1 MSDRVWVVP
10 ADKDERAAKRQFVEL
25 YGSVAVTNT
34 YLMIAVVCL
43 GAVSV
48 GLTILNAR
56 TAQALRSVKPVVIR
70 VSETGQAAAVSPATL
85 EYRPREAEVRYFLI
99 EFIRRH
105 YSRMR
110 ATVQEDY
117 ARSLYFLDERLAG
130 GLMESDKKQNA
141 IAAFLASGGPE
152 IDITVRN
159 VSIEDLRQPPYRAVV
174 EFEKVFYAPS
184 DRSEIK
190 RERYVANVV
199 FVVRDQVPNA
209 LIPVNPLGLTITYFR
224 EDQAFD
230 RSLP

>member
-1 MSDRVWVVP
+1 MLDRVWVVP
-10 ADKDERAAKRQFVEL
+10 ADKDERAAKRQFVEF

-43 GAVSV
+43 AAVSI

-56 TAQALRSVKPVVIR
+56 TAQALRRVKPPVIR
-70 VSETGQAAAVSPATL
+70 INETGQAEVLPPSAL

-99 EFIRRH
+99 EFVRRH
-105 YSRMR
+105 YSRIR
-110 ATVQEDY
+110 ATVREDY
-117 ARSLYFLDERLAG
+117 ARSLYYLDERLAA

-141 IAAFLASGGPE
+141 IAAFLAGGAPE
-152 IDITVRN
+152 VDVTVRN
-159 VSIEDLRQPPYRAVV
+159 VSIEDLRQSPYRAIV

-209 LIPVNPLGLTITYFR
+209 LVPVNPLGLTITYFR
-224 EDQAFD
+224 EDQAFE
-230 RSLP
+230 RSVP